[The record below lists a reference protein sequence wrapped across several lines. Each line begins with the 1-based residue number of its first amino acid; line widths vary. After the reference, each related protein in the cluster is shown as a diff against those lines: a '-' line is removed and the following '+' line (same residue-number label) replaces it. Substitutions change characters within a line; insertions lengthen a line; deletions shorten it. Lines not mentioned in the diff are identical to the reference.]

1 MKDAS
6 LNCTFGS
13 AMLGVGKGRSKESME
28 LRELVFSKWIGIRVQ
43 VVFSVQGVVQ
53 SQWRLPTVVE
63 VASAGRKAW
72 RGLWELRSTASPALG
87 ILNM

>member
-43 VVFSVQGVVQ
+43 VVFQFKVWFRVSGGCPLLWR
-53 SQWRLPTVVE
+53 WRL
-63 VASAGRKAW
+63 
-72 RGLWELRSTASPALG
+72 LG
-87 ILNM
+87 ERDGGDCGS